1 MCESRI
7 DTLIVI
13 GKKRGREQEMAKHR
27 QDAIL
32 HCIYQQYVGLA
43 YYIAFDILQ
52 NKEDAEDAVQETFV
66 RIIKNISKI
75 SDPFCT
81 KIKNFVIIIC
91 RNVSLDMMK
100 KRELAKMEK
109 LSDCISNK
117 HYEADPYDVVSE
129 NESLQIIVDAVHEL
143 PYRYKDCIYMKLVLE
158 LDYQEI
164 ADILKQKAETV
175 RKRLQRGKKILS
187 KKLEGI
193 GISFEG

>member
-1 MCESRI
+1 
-7 DTLIVI
+7 
-13 GKKRGREQEMAKHR
+13 MAKHQQER
-27 QDAIL
+27 RISDWETFQ
-32 HCIYQQYVGLA
+32 CVYQLYFRLA

-52 NKEDAEDAVQETFV
+52 QKEDAEDAVQETFV

-75 SDPFCT
+75 SDPFCPKT
-81 KIKNFVIIIC
+81 KNFVIIIC

-100 KRELAKMEK
+100 KWELTKMEK
-109 LSDCISNK
+109 LSDCISDE

-143 PYRYKDCIYMKLVLE
+143 PYRYKDCIYLELVLE
-158 LDYQEI
+158 LDYKEI

-175 RKRLQRGKKILS
+175 RKRLQRGRKILR
-187 KKLEGI
+187 KKLEEI